1 MNNCNLNQDQTDT
14 LKRFLNII
22 IPPCEKSGLIGAGEI
37 NLLEFVN
44 KYDSNT
50 LEIITHDLDIMNNLS
65 IQKYSKSFTLLSEKE
80 CEHIFEHL
88 KSNNNN
94 FAKTLIIN
102 TLGCYYQNDSILKT
116 LGISSKAPFPDGNQV
131 ISGDLNLLDP
141 VRKMSRI
148 YRNIK

>member
-1 MNNCNLNQDQTDT
+1 MNDINLNQDQRNT

-22 IPPCEKSGLIGAGEI
+22 IPPCEKSGLVGAGEL
-37 NLLEFVN
+37 NLMEFVI
-44 KYDSNT
+44 KYDSNA
-50 LEIITHDLDIMNNLS
+50 LEIIIHDLDIMNKLS
-65 IQKYSKSFTLLSEKE
+65 IKKYSKLFALLSEKE
-80 CEHIFEHL
+80 CSNIFEDL

-94 FAKTLIIN
+94 FAKVLIVN

-141 VRKMSRI
+141 VRKMSSI
-148 YRNIK
+148 YRDIY

>member
-1 MNNCNLNQDQTDT
+1 MNDINLNQDQRNT

-22 IPPCEKSGLIGAGEI
+22 IPPCEKSGLVGAGEL
-37 NLLEFVN
+37 NLMEFVI
-44 KYDSNT
+44 KYDSNA
-50 LEIITHDLDIMNNLS
+50 LEIIIHDLDIMNKLS
-65 IQKYSKSFTLLSEKE
+65 IKKYSKLFALLSEKE
-80 CEHIFEHL
+80 CSNIFEDL

-102 TLGCYYQNDSILKT
+102 TLGCYYQNDSILKN
-116 LGISSKAPFPDGNQV
+116 LGISFKAPFPDGNQV

-148 YRNIK
+148 YRDI

>member
-1 MNNCNLNQDQTDT
+1 MNSCNLNQDQTDT
-14 LKRFLNII
+14 LKRFLNLI

-37 NLLEFVN
+37 NLPEFVN

-50 LEIITHDLDIMNNLS
+50 LDIIINDLDIMNNLS
-65 IQKYSKSFTLLSEKE
+65 IKKYSKSFTLLSEKE

-88 KSNNNN
+88 TSNNNN

-102 TLGCYYQNDSILKT
+102 TLGCYYQNDSILKN

-148 YRNIK
+148 YRDI